1 MRATQRHEKILKIL
15 KFQDSVR
22 TSELAQILGKSTETI
37 RNDLEVLEKRGY
49 LSRVHGGAV
58 LKNKDNYIGVNNN
71 INNFPTYISFNER
84 FKQNIS
90 NKHAIALAAANLVQE
105 GQSIALD
112 SGTTSFETVLV
123 LLEKFNNLTIVT
135 NSLKIACE
143 VSKKPSHTLIMTG
156 GVFSQSEYSFVSDF
170 ASLILEKINVDIM
183 FLSPHALS
191 IEHGAT
197 TQLFNEAVVNN
208 KMRKIAKKLIVLA
221 DSSKFEK
228 TSLIRLCNLSDIDIV
243 VTDSNLDQSIIEK
256 YRDNGCNLIV
266 SEF

>member
-1 MRATQRHEKILKIL
+1 M
-15 KFQDSVR
+15 
-22 TSELAQILGKSTETI
+22 G
-37 RNDLEVLEKRGY
+37 N
-49 LSRVHGGAV
+49 
-58 LKNKDNYIGVNNN
+58 
-71 INNFPTYISFNER
+71 
-84 FKQNIS
+84 
-90 NKHAIALAAANLVQE
+90 
-105 GQSIALD
+105 
-112 SGTTSFETVLV
+112 
-123 LLEKFNNLTIVT
+123 
-135 NSLKIACE
+135 
-143 VSKKPSHTLIMTG
+143 
-156 GVFSQSEYSFVSDF
+156 
-170 ASLILEKINVDIM
+170 
-183 FLSPHALS
+183 ALS